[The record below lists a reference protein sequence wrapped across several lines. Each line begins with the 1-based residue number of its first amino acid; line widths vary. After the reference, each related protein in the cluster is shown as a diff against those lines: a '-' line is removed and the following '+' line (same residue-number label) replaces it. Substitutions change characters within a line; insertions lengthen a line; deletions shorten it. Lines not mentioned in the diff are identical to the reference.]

1 MTTIR
6 RATGALTTAA
16 VLMGGTAC
24 NDFLQVENPNVIDVS
39 AIDPVAD
46 AATLAGSAQQN
57 FAAAYGWLIMY
68 SSWFSGETLVAET
81 FPTRNEFGQRQVPNT
96 NGSLTTDVW
105 GPLSLAAASTK
116 IVLDLTLPNPTTNI
130 NYARASLWRGYSF
143 VFMAEHFCQ
152 GTVGAGP
159 ALTTAAM
166 LDSAVANF
174 TNAVTVGRAN
184 NTADG
189 NALANAALVGRA
201 RAHLQAGRKAQA
213 AADADLVPAGFTYSL
228 PFIDDLGNRTRLSN
242 RLWQFTLDRGS
253 ISVAPAFR
261 VTDPRVPYLAPGQ
274 HSLTPQ
280 DAASGALY
288 VQQKYPNFAAP
299 IRVASKLEAD
309 YIKAEATGTPADQ
322 LALINARRAANNQ
335 PAYSGPT
342 TAAAVLTELMDQ
354 RGREFYLE
362 GKRLGD
368 FRRNPANVTGVPQPG
383 AAYFKPGFAP
393 IGNQTC
399 YVLPLQETDN
409 NPNFR
414 TGT

>member
-16 VLMGGTAC
+16 LLLGGSAC
-24 NDFLQVENPNVIDVS
+24 NDFLQVDNPNVIDIN

-46 AATLAGSAQQN
+46 ASTLAGSAQQN

-96 NGSLTTDVW
+96 NGSLSTDVW
-105 GPLSLAAASTK
+105 QPLSLAAASTK
-116 IVLDLTLPNPTTNI
+116 ILLDLELPNPTTNI

-152 GTVGAGP
+152 GTVESGP
-159 ALTTAAM
+159 ALTTIAM

-174 TNAVTVGRAN
+174 TNAITVGRAN
-184 NTADG
+184 ASAEAV
-189 NALANAALVGRA
+189 ALANTALVGRA

-213 AADADLVPAGFTYSL
+213 AADADAVPAGFVFNL
-228 PFIDDLGNRTRLSN
+228 PFIDDLGNRVRLSN
-242 RLWQFTLDRGS
+242 RLWAFTFDRGS

-261 VTDPRVPYLAPGQ
+261 VTDPRVTFLAPGT

-280 DAASGALY
+280 DPASGALY
-288 VQQKYPNFAAP
+288 VQQKYPSFAAP

-309 YIKAEATGTPADQ
+309 YIKVEATGTPTEQIAF
-322 LALINARRAANNQ
+322 INARRTASSQ
-335 PAYSGPT
+335 PAYAGATDANS
-342 TAAAVLTELMDQ
+342 VLTELMTQ
-354 RGREFYLE
+354 RGYDFYLE

-368 FRRNPANVTGVPQPG
+368 FRRNPTNV
-383 AAYFKPGFAP
+383 
-393 IGNQTC
+393 
-399 YVLPLQETDN
+399 
-409 NPNFR
+409 
-414 TGT
+414 

>member
-16 VLMGGTAC
+16 LLLGGSAC
-24 NDFLQVENPNVIDVS
+24 NDFLQVDNPNVIDIN

-46 AATLAGSAQQN
+46 ASTLAGSAQQN

-96 NGSLTTDVW
+96 NGSLSTDVW
-105 GPLSLAAASTK
+105 QPLSLAAASTK
-116 IVLDLTLPNPTTNI
+116 ILLDLELPNPTTNI

-152 GTVGAGP
+152 GTVESGP
-159 ALTTAAM
+159 ALTTIAM

-174 TNAVTVGRAN
+174 TNAITVGRAN
-184 NTADG
+184 ASAEAV
-189 NALANAALVGRA
+189 ALANTALVGRA

-213 AADADLVPAGFTYSL
+213 AADADAVPAGFVFNL
-228 PFIDDLGNRTRLSN
+228 PFIDDLGNRVRLSN
-242 RLWQFTLDRGS
+242 RLWAFTFDRGS

-261 VTDPRVPYLAPGQ
+261 VTDPRVTFLAPGT

-280 DAASGALY
+280 DPASGALY
-288 VQQKYPNFAAP
+288 VQQKYPSFAAP

-309 YIKAEATGTPADQ
+309 YIKAEATGTPTEQIAF
-322 LALINARRAANNQ
+322 INARRTANNQ
-335 PAYSGPT
+335 PVYAG
-342 TAAAVLTELMDQ
+342 AADANSVLTELMTQ
-354 RGREFYLE
+354 RGYDFFLE

-368 FRRNPANVTGVPQPG
+368 FRRNPTNVLGVPQPG
-383 AAYFKPGFAP
+383 AVYFKPGFAP
-393 IGNQTC
+393 IGTQTC

-414 TGT
+414 TGS

>member
-6 RATGALTTAA
+6 RATGALTAA
-16 VLMGGTAC
+16 ALLLGGSAC
-24 NDFLQVENPNVIDVS
+24 NDFLQVENPNVIDIN

-46 AATLAGSAQQN
+46 ANTLAGSAQQN

-96 NGSLTTDVW
+96 NGSLNTDVW
-105 GPLSLAAASTK
+105 QPLSLAAASTK
-116 IVLDLTLPNPTTNI
+116 ILLDLELPNPTTNI

-152 GTVGAGP
+152 GTVESGP
-159 ALTTAAM
+159 ALSTAAM

-174 TNAVTVGRAN
+174 TNAITVGRAN
-184 NTADG
+184 GSAE
-189 NALANAALVGRA
+189 AVSLANTALVGRA

-213 AADADLVPAGFTYSL
+213 AADADAVPAGFVFNL

-242 RLWQFTLDRGS
+242 RLWQFTFDRGS

-261 VTDPRVPYLAPGQ
+261 VTDPRVTYLAPGA
-274 HSLTPQ
+274 HTLVPQ
-280 DAASGALY
+280 DPASGALF
-288 VQQKYPNFAAP
+288 VQQKYPSFGAP

-309 YIKAEATGTPADQ
+309 YIKVEATGTPTEQIAF
-322 LALINARRAANNQ
+322 INARRTASNQ
-335 PAYSGPT
+335 PAYAGATDANS
-342 TAAAVLTELMDQ
+342 VLTELMNQ
-354 RGREFYLE
+354 RGLDFYLE

-414 TGT
+414 PGT

>member
-16 VLMGGTAC
+16 LLLGGSAC
-24 NDFLQVENPNVIDVS
+24 NDFLQVDNPNVIDIN

-46 AATLAGSAQQN
+46 ANTLAGSAQQN

-105 GPLSLAAASTK
+105 RPLSLAAASTK
-116 IVLDLTLPNPTTNI
+116 ILLDLELPNPTTNI
-130 NYARASLWRGYSF
+130 NYARAALWRGYSF

-152 GTVGAGP
+152 GTVEEGP
-159 ALTTAAM
+159 PLTTAAM

-174 TNAVTVGRAN
+174 TNAITVGRAN
-184 NTADG
+184 AS
-189 NALANAALVGRA
+189 AEAVSLANTALVGRA

-213 AADADLVPAGFTYSL
+213 AADADAVPAGFTFSL
-228 PFIDDLGNRTRLSN
+228 PFIDDLGNRVRLSN
-242 RLWQFTLDRGS
+242 RLWSFSFDRGS

-261 VTDPRVPYLAPGQ
+261 VADPRVTFLAPGT
-274 HSLTPQ
+274 HALVPQ
-280 DAASGALY
+280 DPASGALY
-288 VQQKYPNFAAP
+288 VQQKYPSYSSP

-309 YIKAEATGTPADQ
+309 YIKAEAIGTPAEQ
-322 LALINARRAANNQ
+322 LAFINARRTANNQ
-335 PAYSGPT
+335 PVYAGATDANS
-342 TAAAVLTELMDQ
+342 VLTELMTQ
-354 RGREFYLE
+354 RGYDFYLE

-368 FRRNPANVTGVPQPG
+368 FRRNPTNVLGVPEPG

-393 IGNQTC
+393 IGTQTC
-399 YVLPLQETDN
+399 YVLPLTETDN